1 MEGTMTTTTTD
12 QHTILAEI
20 DRHLDAATRATRK
33 ALDAAEQYDTD
44 PAVRERLDAIYGQ
57 LRALE
62 AVVAAQ
68 S

>member
-1 MEGTMTTTTTD
+1 MTTTTTD
-12 QHTILAEI
+12 QHAIRAEI

-33 ALDAAEQYDTD
+33 ALGAAERYDID
-44 PAVRERLDAIYGQ
+44 PGVWERLDAIYGQ

-62 AVVAAQ
+62 TVVAAQ